1 MFDYVIDKERQSMTG
16 YWDIHNH
23 ILPGLDDG
31 SGSMQETLE
40 LVQSEHDQGVRHIVF
55 TPHYRRGMFE
65 IPQEEK
71 QAVFHRAYSQLAD
84 QFPDMHFYLGCEYYA
99 DPHMMRRIGPD
110 DSYRM
115 PGGEAVLTEFGYE
128 MKFGTLMNVVNAL
141 CKEELIPIM
150 AHIERYQ
157 CLLKDM
163 DLLTELKA
171 AGAKLQINCDSV
183 IGKSGFKVKR
193 YCMKALEAGLID
205 FVASD
210 AHNMG
215 QRSVHI
221 AEAVKQ
227 VRSKCGDDVAENIFC
242 TNPSRL
248 FAGYELRQ

>member
-1 MFDYVIDKERQSMTG
+1 MTG

-23 ILPGLDDG
+23 ILPGVDDG
-31 SGSMQETLE
+31 SGSLQETLE
-40 LVQSEHDQGVRHIVF
+40 LVKNEHDQGIRHIVF

-65 IPQEEK
+65 VAQEEK
-71 QAVFHRAYSQLAD
+71 AVVFARVYETLAE

-99 DPHMMRRIGPD
+99 DPHMMRRIGPN

-141 CKEELIPIM
+141 RKEELIPIM

-163 DLLTELKA
+163 DLLTELKE

-183 IGKSGFKVKR
+183 IGKSGFKAKR

-210 AHNMG
+210 AHNTG
-215 QRSVHI
+215 QRNVHMEEAI
-221 AEAVKQ
+221 KQIGSKFGADTAETLF
-227 VRSKCGDDVAENIFC
+227 RI
-242 TNPSRL
+242 NPERL
-248 FAGYELRQ
+248 FAGYEMHRSLS